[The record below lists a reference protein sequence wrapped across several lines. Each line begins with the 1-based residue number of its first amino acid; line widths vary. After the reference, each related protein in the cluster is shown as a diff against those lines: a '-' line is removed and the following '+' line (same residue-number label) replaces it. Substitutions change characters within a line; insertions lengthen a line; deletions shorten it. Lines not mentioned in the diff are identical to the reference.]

1 MKPKITEA
9 DIDRMVAQAG
19 LPLSAEQKRTL
30 YDAYWMMEDMIARV
44 NKPLP
49 PEAEPAHLFVAEE
62 GR

>member
-9 DIDRMVAQAG
+9 DFDRMIAQAG

-30 YDAYWMMEDMIARV
+30 YDAYWMVEDMIARV
-44 NKPLP
+44 NKPLSR
-49 PEAEPAHLFVAEE
+49 EAEPAHIFVAEE